1 MTSGRRRNPSG
12 NGRLRLFPHNEL
24 RYYLFGLRAGLQNL
38 FVNGLR
44 LGAKKTVGKITQPIN
59 APSRF
64 AEYCHFDSAIQ
75 GYLTSLPVKSG
86 VKILDVG
93 SPKMLGLYLARTTE
107 AELMLTDIS
116 ELNVDEY
123 QVMWRALHSRA
134 RGSAV
139 FSLQDVRSLHF
150 DAATFDVVYS
160 MSVIE
165 HVEGESGDSA
175 AMREMVRV
183 LKPGGLLVVSVPF
196 GRTYAEQ
203 HRVGFAGAA
212 RKTGDHGTYF
222 FQRIYDRAAFERRI
236 LSQASDLDGVAL
248 TTVTRRNLWMS
259 RGFGMLG
266 ENVRGALGF
275 LNPLLSA
282 VQSRTLAGVTDA
294 FPVRYGPMHTAQ
306 DVYGDVILTG
316 RKR

>member
-1 MTSGRRRNPSG
+1 
-12 NGRLRLFPHNEL
+12 
-24 RYYLFGLRAGLQNL
+24 
-38 FVNGLR
+38 
-44 LGAKKTVGKITQPIN
+44 
-59 APSRF
+59 
-64 AEYCHFDSAIQ
+64 
-75 GYLTSLPVKSG
+75 
-86 VKILDVG
+86 
-93 SPKMLGLYLARTTE
+93 
-107 AELMLTDIS
+107 MLTDIS

-150 DAATFDVVYS
+150 DAAAFDVVYS

-165 HVEGESGDSA
+165 HVEGESGDST

-222 FQRIYDRAAFERRI
+222 FSASTIARRRTPHIEPGERSRRRRADDRHAPEPLDLAGLRNARRKRARRARVPQ
-236 LSQASDLDGVAL
+236 SSAVGRPESNAGRRHRCFSSPVRAHAHRAGRVRRSHPRRSK
-248 TTVTRRNLWMS
+248 TVT
-259 RGFGMLG
+259 
-266 ENVRGALGF
+266 
-275 LNPLLSA
+275 
-282 VQSRTLAGVTDA
+282 
-294 FPVRYGPMHTAQ
+294 
-306 DVYGDVILTG
+306 
-316 RKR
+316 

>member
-1 MTSGRRRNPSG
+1 LTSDPRRNPSG
-12 NGRLRLFPHNEL
+12 KGSLQLFPHNEL

-38 FVNGLR
+38 FVNGVR
-44 LGAKKTVGKITQPIN
+44 LGVKKTVGKITQPIN

-75 GYLTSLPVKSG
+75 SYLTSLPVNRG
-86 VKILDVG
+86 VKILDVA

-107 AELMLTDIS
+107 AELTLTDIS

-123 QVMWRALHSRA
+123 RVMWRALQSRA

-150 DAATFDVVYS
+150 DAAVFDVVYS
-160 MSVIE
+160 MSVLE
-165 HVEGESGDSA
+165 HVEGESGDST

-212 RKTGDHGTYF
+212 RKTGDHETYF
-222 FQRIYDRAAFERRI
+222 FQRIYDRATFERRI
-236 LSQASDLDGVAL
+236 LSQTSDLDGVAL
-248 TTVTRRNLWMS
+248 TTVTRRNLWIS
-259 RGFGMLG
+259 RGFAMLG

-275 LNPLLSA
+275 LNPLLSPL
-282 VQSRTLAGVTDA
+282 QSRTLAGVTDA

-306 DVYGDVILTG
+306 DVYGDLILAA